1 MSKGKKKEKRGR
13 QGTKR
18 LRQRIFYS
26 ILVCLIYRLGQYIP
40 LPFTGGLVWGE
51 RDLTGFYPF
60 IQSILGTSLQEASLL
75 SLGLMPSMTAAI
87 IVQMLS
93 LSSTRPSSRIS
104 NEEKNRRIRAL
115 AFFISVIYAFVKV
128 RGLELVGTD
137 DLSTLEVQVLTG
149 IGLTAGAMFVMWL
162 GERNT
167 QRGLGGVSLL
177 VAVNIVSGIA
187 QNILR
192 GEYMPEPGE
201 GYYRIGIMAGY
212 CVLIVLLCVFMEYS
226 ELRLPVLRVMIDSP
240 MSGDSVLAIRL
251 NPVGTIPV
259 MYCMAFFTLPLY
271 LIGFVRIFLP
281 DNVFLAYL
289 TSVLNLSNP
298 IGLLVFLALFLI
310 MTLGLAGLYINPVEI
325 AEDLKRAGDYIEG
338 VHPGRE
344 TLGYVRRR
352 LIRLSVVSWF
362 VMGVAIGAP
371 ILYAGLQEHAANIYY
386 LPMTIAI
393 LSGIWLGILSEGRV
407 LYTFDSY
414 RPRL

>member
-1 MSKGKKKEKRGR
+1 MSRGKKQEKRGR

-18 LRQRIFYS
+18 LRERIFYS
-26 ILVCLIYRLGQYIP
+26 ILIVFIYRLGQYIP
-40 LPFTGGLVWGE
+40 IPFTGGLVWGE

-60 IQSILGTSLQEASLL
+60 IGSILGTNLQEASLL

-104 NEEKNRRIRAL
+104 NEEKNRRMRAL
-115 AFFISVIYAFVKV
+115 AFFMSVIYAFVKV

-137 DLSTLEVQVLTG
+137 ELSTLEVQVLTG
-149 IGLTAGAMFVMWL
+149 LSLTAGAMFAMWL

-167 QRGLGGVSLL
+167 QKGLGGVSLL

-187 QNILR
+187 QNILH
-192 GEYMPEPGE
+192 GEYLPEPGE
-201 GYYRIGIMAGY
+201 GYYVIGAMAGY
-212 CVLIVLLCVFMEYS
+212 CIFIVLLCVFMEYS

-259 MYCMAFFTLPLY
+259 MYVMAFFTLPLY

-281 DNVFLAYL
+281 DNVFLAYW

-298 IGLLVFLALFLI
+298 IGLLVFLGLFFI
-310 MTLGLAGLYINPVEI
+310 MTLGLSGLYINPAEI
-325 AEDLKRAGDYIEG
+325 EEDLRRAGDYIEG
-338 VHPGRE
+338 VHPGRD
-344 TLGYVRRR
+344 TLRYVRRR
-352 LIRLSVVSWF
+352 LLRLSILSWF
-362 VMGVAIGAP
+362 VMGLAIGAP
-371 ILYAGLQEHAANIYY
+371 ILYAALQDNASNIYY

-393 LSGIWLGILSEGRV
+393 LTGIWLGILSEARV